1 MGQENI
7 KVVGLGRFIMK
18 HFSGIHWLFIL
29 LAAFI
34 LAGTVTDTARA
45 AEFTKELTSGKIT
58 FQIKSDNLGE
68 VNQVRITASGPGI
81 DSTPVTAT
89 VNGAVTWAEVTDD
102 LDNDGFPELYVYA
115 ACPGDPSADTG
126 LENHPDPAVVIA
138 VTPRGHGG
146 QIVPIVPVIPPGSGT
161 PSGGV
166 VIGPGITRHTN
177 AGTVRAV
184 PVVPVD
190 APAGED
196 ICVNEL
202 QFILVKGKTG
212 RTLRRVQSR

>member
-1 MGQENI
+1 
-7 KVVGLGRFIMK
+7 MK
-18 HFSGIHWLFIL
+18 NFSRIHWLFIL
-29 LAAFI
+29 LAALI

-45 AEFTKELTSGKIT
+45 AEFSKELTAGKIT

-89 VNGAVTWAEVTDD
+89 MNGAVTWAEVTDD

-115 ACPGDPSADTG
+115 ACPGDPSTDIG
-126 LENHPDPAVVIA
+126 LDNHPDPAVVIA

-146 QIVPIVPVIPPGSGT
+146 QIVPIVPVIPPGSGS

-166 VIGPGITRHTN
+166 VIGPGVTRHTD
-177 AGTVRAV
+177 AGTVRAL
-184 PVVPVD
+184 PVLPVD
-190 APAGED
+190 TSPEEE
-196 ICVNEL
+196 ICVNEMK
-202 QFILVKGKTG
+202 FVLVQGKKG
-212 RTLRRVQSR
+212 RTLRQVQSR